1 MNKFPIVVELACQ
14 VLSIPTSLAAA
25 ERNWS
30 NFRFIHS
37 NFCVCLNN
45 NRVKKLVAIY
55 QNLRIHKEI
64 KEDNWFEEDEI

>member
-1 MNKFPIVVELACQ
+1 MNKFPIVVELAYQ

-37 NFCVCLNN
+37 KLCAYLNN
-45 NRVKKLVAIY
+45 NRVKKIRS
-55 QNLRIHKEI
+55 NLSK
-64 KEDNWFEEDEI
+64 FENL